1 MALES
6 CEILV
11 FSCLF
16 NKYHFAIKRGD
27 RKTNGFEEWNQ
38 AFPRIF
44 SESFTMPVRPD
55 RITNLMP
62 INLVKFNNETETEE

>member
-11 FSCLF
+11 FSFTF
-16 NKYHFAIKRGD
+16 NKYHFAIRKGNT
-27 RKTNGFEEWNQ
+27 KTNGWEEWAL

-44 SESFTMPVRPD
+44 SESFKMPVRPD
-55 RITNLMP
+55 KITNLMP
-62 INLVKFNNETETEE
+62 INLVKFNTETEMEN